1 MNWPK
6 RLKQETTDA
15 IRYSFSSLGSL
26 DRERFNVVDQRVLD
40 CDSQYFPGDANR
52 HRLAQRDVDVGARVG
67 VHHCGCRPVLAAF
80 QPTPGHWRSEEHTSE
95 LQSRGHLVCR
105 LLLEKK
111 KSPADIPHPQRNDTD
126 TP

>member
-40 CDSQYFPGDANR
+40 CNSQYFPGDANR

-67 VHHCGCRPVLAAF
+67 VHHCGCRLVLAAF
-80 QPTPGHWRSEEHTSE
+80 QPTPGHWCGGGAGADREPGAVVAEGRSPDAS
-95 LQSRGHLVCR
+95 G
-105 LLLEKK
+105 
-111 KSPADIPHPQRNDTD
+111 A
-126 TP
+126 